1 MIQAVSTRSKDV
13 RVRHAEKLGVEPER
27 VELVRFQL
35 AKLAEDGT
43 LVDIDVIGLS
53 RFTRRLSWE
62 DLGVKPPAG
71 RAIKFTPG
79 QNELIPNRCLAP
91 LESAAHAAREAL
103 EDLSYDITGF
113 RPYRWIP
120 FTAWQEWQRRF
131 GAAQKALHR
140 AKEAILVD

>member
-27 VELVRFQL
+27 VELVRLQL

-62 DLGVKPPAG
+62 DLGVKPPEG
-71 RAIKFTPG
+71 KAIKFTP
-79 QNELIPNRCLAP
+79 
-91 LESAAHAAREAL
+91 
-103 EDLSYDITGF
+103 
-113 RPYRWIP
+113 
-120 FTAWQEWQRRF
+120 
-131 GAAQKALHR
+131 
-140 AKEAILVD
+140 